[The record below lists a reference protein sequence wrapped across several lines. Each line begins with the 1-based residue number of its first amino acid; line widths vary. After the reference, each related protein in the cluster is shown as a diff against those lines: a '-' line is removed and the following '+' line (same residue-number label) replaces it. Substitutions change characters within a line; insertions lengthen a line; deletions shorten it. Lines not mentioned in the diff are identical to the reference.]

1 VKTDAPAY
9 FKLVMSQLQRFGLL
23 LQSDSTLPSVCSLIS
38 GAPVRGS
45 WWSHPLAH
53 LIFQVN
59 GQLADHRD
67 VLITKLISGK
77 VTFVHRKLWPELF
90 AIGTSRE
97 RWQTRDL
104 SPAARSM
111 LKMVSEQGSLRTDE
125 TPWPRQVK
133 RKPGDV
139 ARELEQKLLIR
150 AGEFHTATGAHA
162 KLVES
167 WQHWAQQ
174 IGFQSSAISA
184 DTAKRSIEESLDN
197 LHKQFGGKA
206 KLPWNQAV

>member
-23 LQSDSTLPSVCSLIS
+23 LESDPRLPSICSLIT

-53 LIFQVN
+53 AIFHVS
-59 GQLADHRD
+59 GQLADHAD

-77 VTFVHRKLWPELF
+77 VTFVHRKLWPEIF
-90 AIGTSRE
+90 AIGTARE
-97 RWQTRDL
+97 PWQTKDL

-111 LKMVSEQGSLRTDE
+111 LKMVSEQGSLRTDQIS
-125 TPWPRQVK
+125 WPRPVK
-133 RKPGDV
+133 GKPGDA
-139 ARELEQKLLIR
+139 ARELEQKLLIH

-162 KLVES
+162 KLLES
-167 WQHWAQQ
+167 WQHWAQRT
-174 IGFQSSAISA
+174 GFRPSAISA
-184 DTAKRSIEESLDN
+184 DRAKKRIEGSLDN
-197 LHKQFGGKA
+197 LNEQFGAKA
-206 KLPWNQAV
+206 KLPWK